1 MSILRASGRKARMAR
16 SSPIRC
22 GPRTRNGSECVP
34 ERKLFNS
41 SGGSPATENGFMS
54 LQPRVRAW
62 LFNGSSV
69 ILNKPNQGGTRS
81 PSAFDRARDITIHL
95 SLGVT
100 LRERWD
106 IIMPVNKNG
115 SNAVN
120 ELLATYGETGG
131 INYLAAAA
139 TLPSRETVEEACADL
154 MSLMFPGFRGEALA
168 DSEDLPDITKSRVRS
183 LRIRLKPEICKSFG
197 DYPASEETK
206 RKADEILDFFISQ
219 LPEVRKILWTDI
231 DASYEGD
238 PAAKSYEEIILA
250 YPSLEAITIYRMA
263 HLLYNKVPL
272 IPRIMT
278 EWAHS
283 RTGIDI
289 HPGAEIGSHFFI
301 DHGTGVVV
309 GETTKI
315 GSHVKIYQ
323 GVSFIARSLASGQ
336 ALRGKKRHPTIE
348 DGVCIYA
355 GTTIMGGDTVIG
367 ANSTI
372 GANVF
377 LTKSVPPNSLV
388 YYQEKD
394 VAIVQKRS
402 RKIAPDTDGFKE

>member
-1 MSILRASGRKARMAR
+1 MENIKRKA
-16 SSPIRC
+16 
-22 GPRTRNGSECVP
+22 V
-34 ERKLFNS
+34 
-41 SGGSPATENGFMS
+41 
-54 LQPRVRAW
+54 
-62 LFNGSSV
+62 
-69 ILNKPNQGGTRS
+69 
-81 PSAFDRARDITIHL
+81 D
-95 SLGVT
+95 
-100 LRERWD
+100 
-106 IIMPVNKNG
+106 
-115 SNAVN
+115 
-120 ELLATYGETGG
+120 ELLQTYGETGG

-139 TLPSRETVEEACADL
+139 TLPSRETIEEACADL
-154 MSLMFPGFRGEALA
+154 MSLMFPGFRGEALV
-168 DSEDLPDITKSRVRS
+168 DSADLPDITKSRVRN
-183 LRIRLKPEICKSFG
+183 LRVRLRPEICKSLG

-206 RKADEILDFFISQ
+206 KKADEILDFFESQ
-219 LPEVRKILWTDI
+219 LPAVRKVLWTDI
-231 DASYEGD
+231 DAAYEGD

-250 YPSLEAITIYRMA
+250 YPSLEAIAIYRMA

-272 IPRIMT
+272 LPRIMT

-309 GETTKI
+309 GETTQL

-323 GVSFIARSLASGQ
+323 GVSFIARSLSAGQ

-377 LTKSVPPNSLV
+377 LTKSIPPNSLV
-388 YYQEKD
+388 YYEEKQ
-394 VAIVQKRS
+394 VEIVQKRHKADRAKS
-402 RKIAPDTDGFKE
+402 DGQGDKEQG